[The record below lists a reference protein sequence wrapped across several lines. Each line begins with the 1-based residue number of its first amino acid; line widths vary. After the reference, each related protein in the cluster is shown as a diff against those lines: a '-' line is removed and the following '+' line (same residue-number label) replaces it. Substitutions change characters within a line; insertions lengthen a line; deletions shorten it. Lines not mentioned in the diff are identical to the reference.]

1 MKLLEKIYFFRQGFD
16 SLDIIREYSERISQ
30 NELKF
35 DLGAHSHALSIF
47 SLICSE
53 FEFKSFIVSVYLEQ
67 FGFGEQACKN
77 AINRAR
83 KYKYDV
89 LYKKKIERAIKE
101 ITQKNRKDYEKYLRS
116 IEENAKK
123 T

>member
-35 DLGAHSHALSIF
+35 NLGAHSHTLSIF

-67 FGFGEQACKN
+67 FGFGNQSYMN